1 LSSSRRFFVIALD
14 GLVDF
19 DAFDA
24 AFLERVE
31 VDEGVADF
39 RDRAVSFEVF
49 FVVMSAL
56 YHSSRDRL
64 LGNHNQFLK
73 NVAALMMVV
82 LQ

>member
-49 FVVMSAL
+49 FVVMRAL
-56 YHSSRDRL
+56 
-64 LGNHNQFLK
+64 
-73 NVAALMMVV
+73 
-82 LQ
+82 